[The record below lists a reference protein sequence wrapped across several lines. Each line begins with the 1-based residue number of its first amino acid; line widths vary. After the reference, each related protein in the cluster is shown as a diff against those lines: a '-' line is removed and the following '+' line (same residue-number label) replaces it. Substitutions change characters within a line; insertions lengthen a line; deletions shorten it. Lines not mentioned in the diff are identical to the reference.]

1 MAGAAGTTPADQS
14 GARVGGKAEHD
25 SAATYDVQLAR
36 RPPEELR
43 RQFPSMTIRTTGAQ
57 TVLLERVTEP
67 QQLDELL
74 DKVFAMGLVLLDL
87 HRRPPSSRGCRCDGG
102 DATGRAIYEVRVAGE
117 LGEALLRYLRWVHY
131 AVPTQTLVR
140 LTAASADLHRFL
152 VACTDSGARIERV
165 RRVGAT

>member
-1 MAGAAGTTPADQS
+1 M
-14 GARVGGKAEHD
+14 VGGGAEHD
-25 SAATYDVQLAR
+25 RATTYDVQLAR

-43 RQFPSMTIRTTGAQ
+43 SQFPSMTIRTTGAQ

-67 QQLDELL
+67 RQLDELL
-74 DKVFAMGLVLLDL
+74 DKVFAMGLVLMDL
-87 HRRPPSSRGCRCDGG
+87 HRRPPSSSGCRRDGG
-102 DATGRAIYEVRVAGE
+102 DASGRAIYEVRVAGE

-131 AVPTQTLVR
+131 DVPTQTLVR

-152 VACTDSGARIERV
+152 VACTDSGAQIERV